1 MKRILLIAT
10 GGTIVSRA
18 GKNGLA
24 PQIRAEELL
33 RYVPDT
39 VRFCEVTAL
48 QLMNL
53 DSTNMCP
60 RDWETIAQAVRENY
74 DRYDGFVICHGTD
87 TLAFT
92 AAALSYMIQQSPKPI
107 VLTGSQKPVD
117 LEITDAKTNLS
128 DSLLYA
134 SDDRSSG
141 VVIVFDGKVIAGTR
155 AKKTRTKSYNA
166 FSSINYPCLAVI
178 REGNILRYREET
190 KGDKPLFYEKL
201 DSRVG
206 VFKLIPG
213 MPSDILD
220 YYFRLFDAVVIESF
234 GTGRIPDAPY
244 YHFADVIE
252 RWQGAGK
259 ILVMCTQVTNEGSD
273 MGVYEVGKS
282 VKNRFGFLET
292 YDMTLEAAV
301 TKLMWILSLTH
312 ECGEVRRLFYTPVD
326 HDLLYPAL

>member
-1 MKRILLIAT
+1 
-10 GGTIVSRA
+10 
-18 GKNGLA
+18 
-24 PQIRAEELL
+24 
-33 RYVPDT
+33 
-39 VRFCEVTAL
+39 
-48 QLMNL
+48 
-53 DSTNMCP
+53 
-60 RDWETIAQAVRENY
+60 
-74 DRYDGFVICHGTD
+74 
-87 TLAFT
+87 
-92 AAALSYMIQQSPKPI
+92 MIQQSPKPI
-107 VLTGSQKPVD
+107 VLTGSQKPID

-155 AKKTRTKSYNA
+155 AKQTRTKSYNA

-178 REGNILRYREET
+178 REGNILRYQEET

-234 GTGRIPDAPY
+234 GTGGIPDAPY